1 MLEVAEKLEMSAGR
15 VVTLTGGNDLHLNAD
30 KTQLMFSH
38 GAWNTED
45 VGVKVGGSFFKA
57 AAEFKLLGVKYNC
70 RLTTAPH
77 DALLP
82 GT

>member
-15 VVTLTGGNDLHLNAD
+15 VVTLTGGYDLHLNAA

-38 GAWNTED
+38 GAWKSED
-45 VGVKVGGSFFKA
+45 VGVRVGGSFIK
-57 AAEFKLLGVKYNC
+57 AEFKLLGVKYNC